1 MTEIQNP
8 TEEPVVEPTVETT
21 ASAVEETAP
30 VAEETAAPVV
40 EEETATPVAEEA
52 TPVAEEVAT
61 EVAEEVVP
69 EATEEVAPEATEEVA
84 DEATETAT
92 PVAEEEPQAE
102 TSTTPV
108 ATYETKAQ
116 VVERLKE
123 LATSDE
129 EVTRQELDS
138 LKSNFYRIHHQ
149 EADAAYKKFIE
160 EGGNAEEYTPA
171 PNLEEADFKEQ
182 MAILREKRAATAA
195 AQEQE
200 REANY
205 EKKLGII
212 EEIKK
217 LTENPDEINRGYND
231 FKELQQQWNDIKDVP
246 AEKATALWKTY
257 QLAVEA
263 FYDTLKLSNELRAY
277 DFKKNLERKTALCE
291 AAEKL
296 AEEKDIV
303 AAFRK
308 LQQLHQDFRETGPV
322 ASDLREQ
329 IWTRFK
335 EASTVINKR
344 HQEFFETRK
353 QQEEENLAKKTAIC
367 ETIEGFNLDELKTFA
382 EWNALSDKITALQAE
397 WKTIGFAPQK
407 MNTKIFERFR
417 AACDNFFTRK
427 SEYFQQVRDNLNQ
440 NYALKLDLVEKAE
453 SLKDSTEWK
462 KTTDI
467 LVDLQKKWKEI
478 GTVPKKYSDQIWER
492 FNAACDAF
500 FAAKKEANQGAHAE
514 QTENMEKKK
523 GIIDMLAAIVP
534 EEFEGDLR
542 AKLRA
547 AQEEWNQ
554 IGHVPFKEKDK
565 LYKLLREQMDRLYG
579 YANQNATK
587 RRIDRFK
594 ESIKGGSGGDL
605 RSRLTRQLDILR
617 NEIKTY
623 ENNLGFLNF
632 SKSKQGNALVEELNR
647 KMDKLRADM
656 EEVKAKLAALEEN
669 NN

>member
-8 TEEPVVEPTVETT
+8 TEEPVVEPTVEPAT
-21 ASAVEETAP
+21 EE
-30 VAEETAAPVV
+30 VAVV
-40 EEETATPVAEEA
+40 EESATLAEPVAEEA
-52 TPVAEEVAT
+52 AEP
-61 EVAEEVVP
+61 AEEVV
-69 EATEEVAPEATEEVA
+69 
-84 DEATETAT
+84 
-92 PVAEEEPQAE
+92 EEPQAE
-102 TSTTPV
+102 TSTTSI
-108 ATYETKAQ
+108 ATYETETE
-116 VVERLKE
+116 VVNRLKE
-123 LATSDE
+123 ISESDE

-138 LKSNFYRIHHQ
+138 LKSNFYRIHRQ

-160 EGGNAEEYTPA
+160 EGGNAEEYA
-171 PNLEEADFKEQ
+171 PEHDPEETAFKEL
-182 MAILREKRAATAA
+182 MAAIREKRAAIAA
-195 AQEQE
+195 ALEQE

-205 EKKLGII
+205 QKKLEII
-212 EEIKK
+212 DKIKA
-217 LTENPDEINRGYND
+217 LTDNPDEINRGYND
-231 FKELQQQWNDIKDVP
+231 FKELQQQWNDIKEVP
-246 AEKATALWKTY
+246 ADKATSLWKTY
-257 QLAVEA
+257 QQAVEA

-296 AEEKDIV
+296 AEETDIIV
-303 AAFRK
+303 AFRK

-344 HQEFFETRK
+344 HQEYFEARK
-353 QQEEENLAKKTAIC
+353 QKEEENLAKKTTIC
-367 ETIEGFNLDELKTFA
+367 ETIEGFDIEGLKTFA
-382 EWNALSDKITALQAE
+382 EWNTISEKITALQAE
-397 WKTIGFAPQK
+397 WKTIGYAPQK

-427 SEYFQQVRDNLNQ
+427 NEYFQTVRENLNQ
-440 NYALKLDLVEKAE
+440 NYALKLELVEQAE
-453 SLKDSTEWK
+453 ALKDSTDWK
-462 KTTDI
+462 ATTDA
-467 LVDLQKKWKEI
+467 LVELQKKWKEI

-500 FAAKKEANQGAHAE
+500 FAAKKEANKGAHEE
-514 QTENMEKKK
+514 QNANMEKKK
-523 GIIDMLAAIVP
+523 AIIDALAAIVP

-542 AKLRA
+542 TKLRE

-594 ESIKGGSGGDL
+594 ESIKGGNGNDV
-605 RSRLTRQLDILR
+605 RSRLTRQLDILN

-623 ENNLGFLNF
+623 ENNLGFLTLS
-632 SKSKQGNALVEELNR
+632 SKSKQGNALIEELNR
-647 KMDKLRADM
+647 KMDKLKADM
-656 EEVKAKLAALEEN
+656 EEVKAKLKALDEKE
-669 NN
+669 

>member
-8 TEEPVVEPTVETT
+8 TEEPVVEPT
-21 ASAVEETAP
+21 ASPATEP
-30 VAEETAAPVV
+30 VAAEETATVAEPTAEVTV
-40 EEETATPVAEEA
+40 EPAAEETVEPAAKETVEPTAEEA
-52 TPVAEEVAT
+52 A
-61 EVAEEVVP
+61 
-69 EATEEVAPEATEEVA
+69 
-84 DEATETAT
+84 
-92 PVAEEEPQAE
+92 EEPQAE
-102 TSTTPV
+102 TSTTSI
-108 ATYETKAQ
+108 ATYETKAE
-116 VVERLKE
+116 VFARLKE
-123 LATSDE
+123 IAASDE

-149 EADAAYKKFIE
+149 ESEAAYKKFID

-182 MAILREKRAATAA
+182 MAIIREKRAAAA
-195 AQEQE
+195 AALEQE
-200 REANY
+200 REENY
-205 EKKLGII
+205 QKKLDII
-212 EEIKK
+212 EKIKT

-231 FKELQQQWNDIKDVP
+231 FKELQQQWNDIKEVP
-246 AEKATALWKTY
+246 AEKATSLWKTY
-257 QLAVEA
+257 QQAVEA

-277 DFKKNLERKTALCE
+277 DFKKNLEKKTELCE

-296 AEEKDIV
+296 AEEPDIIV
-303 AAFRK
+303 AFRK

-344 HQEFFETRK
+344 HQEYFEARK
-353 QQEEENLAKKTAIC
+353 QKEEENLEKKTAIC
-367 ETIEGFNLDELKTFA
+367 ETIESINLDELKTFA
-382 EWNALSDKITALQAE
+382 EWNATSDKITALQAE
-397 WKTIGFAPQK
+397 WRTIGYAPQK

-417 AACDNFFTRK
+417 AACDQFFTRK
-427 SEYFQQVRDNLNQ
+427 SEYFQTVRDNLNQ
-440 NYALKLDLVEKAE
+440 NYALKLDLVEQAE
-453 SLKDSTEWK
+453 ALKDSTDWK

-500 FAAKKEANQGAHAE
+500 FAAKKEANQGTHAE
-514 QTENMEKKK
+514 QTENLAKKK
-523 GIIDMLAAIVP
+523 SIVERLAAIVP

-542 AKLRA
+542 THLRE

-565 LYKLLREQMDRLYG
+565 VYKLLREQMDRLYG
-579 YANQNATK
+579 YANQNAAK

-594 ESIKGGSGGDL
+594 ESLKGGGGNDL
-605 RSRLTRQLDILR
+605 RSRLTRQLDILK

-623 ENNLGFLNF
+623 ENNLGFLTLS
-632 SKSKQGNALVEELNR
+632 SKSKQGNALIEELNR
-647 KMDKLRADM
+647 KMEKLKADM
-656 EEVKAKLAALEEN
+656 EEVKAKIAALDDSN
-669 NN
+669 K

>member
-1 MTEIQNP
+1 MSEIQNP
-8 TEEPVVEPTVETT
+8 TEEPVVEST
-21 ASAVEETAP
+21 AAPATEP
-30 VAEETAAPVV
+30 VAEETATVVEQTATEEAAPVEEPAIEEVAEPAAEATTEPV
-40 EEETATPVAEEA
+40 EEEAA
-52 TPVAEEVAT
+52 
-61 EVAEEVVP
+61 
-69 EATEEVAPEATEEVA
+69 
-84 DEATETAT
+84 
-92 PVAEEEPQAE
+92 EEPQAE
-102 TSTTPV
+102 TSTTSI
-108 ATYETKAQ
+108 ATYETKAE
-116 VVERLKE
+116 VVARLKE
-123 LATSDE
+123 IAASDE

-149 EADAAYKKFIE
+149 ESEAAYKKFID

-182 MAILREKRAATAA
+182 MTIIREKRAAQAA

-200 REANY
+200 REENY
-205 EKKLGII
+205 QKKLSII
-212 EEIKK
+212 EKINA

-246 AEKATALWKTY
+246 AEKATNLWKTY
-257 QLAVEA
+257 QQAVEA

-277 DFKKNLERKTALCE
+277 DFKKNLEKKTALCE

-296 AEEKDIV
+296 ADEPDIIT
-303 AAFRK
+303 AFRK

-344 HQEFFETRK
+344 HQEYYEARK
-353 QQEEENLAKKTAIC
+353 QKEEENLEKKTAIC
-367 ETIEGFNLDELKTFA
+367 ETIEGINLDELKTFA
-382 EWNALSDKITALQAE
+382 EWNATSDKITALQAE
-397 WKTIGFAPQK
+397 WKTIGYAPQK

-417 AACDNFFTRK
+417 AACDQFFTRK
-427 SEYFQQVRDNLNQ
+427 SEYFQTVRDNLNQ
-440 NYALKLDLVEKAE
+440 NYALKLDLVEQAE
-453 SLKDSTEWK
+453 ALKDSTDWK
-462 KTTDI
+462 ATTDV
-467 LVDLQKKWKEI
+467 LVELQKKWKEI

-514 QTENMEKKK
+514 QTENLEKKR
-523 GIIDMLAAIVP
+523 GIVEMLAAIVP

-542 AKLRA
+542 TKLRE
-547 AQEEWNQ
+547 AQEAWNQ

-565 LYKLLREQMDRLYG
+565 VYKLLREQMDRLYG
-579 YANQNATK
+579 YVNQNAAK
-587 RRIDRFK
+587 RRMDRFK
-594 ESIKGGSGGDL
+594 ESIKSGNGNDL
-605 RSRLTRQLDILR
+605 RSRLTRQLEILR

-623 ENNLGFLNF
+623 ENNLGFLNLS

-647 KMDKLRADM
+647 KMDKLKADM
-656 EEVKAKLAALEEN
+656 EEVKAKIAALEESK
-669 NN
+669 

>member
-1 MTEIQNP
+1 MFCRETYIRTTPITVITNSKPTFTMTENQNP
-8 TEEPVVEPTVETT
+8 TEEPVLEPIT
-21 ASAVEETAP
+21 AETAP
-30 VAEETAAPVV
+30 ESATEQVAEPAA
-40 EEETATPVAEEA
+40 ES
-52 TPVAEEVAT
+52 AT
-61 EVAEEVVP
+61 EQTAES
-69 EATEEVAPEATEEVA
+69 A
-84 DEATETAT
+84 ET
-92 PVAEEEPQAE
+92 EEPQAE
-102 TSTTPV
+102 TSTASF

-116 VVERLKE
+116 VVDRLKE
-123 LATSDE
+123 LAASDE

-149 EADAAYKKFIE
+149 EADEAYKKFVD
-160 EGGNAEEYTPA
+160 EGGNPEEYTPA

-182 MAILREKRAATAA
+182 MAIIREKRAAQAA
-195 AQEQE
+195 AHEQE

-205 EKKLGII
+205 QKKLEII
-212 EEIKK
+212 EKIKSF
-217 LTENPDEINRGYND
+217 TENPDEINRAYND

-246 AEKATALWKTY
+246 AEKVTDLWKTY
-257 QLAVEA
+257 QQAVEG
-263 FYDTLKLSNELRAY
+263 FYDTLKLNNELRAY

-291 AAEKL
+291 AAERL
-296 AEEKDIV
+296 AEETDIIT
-303 AAFRK
+303 AFRK
-308 LQQLHQDFRETGPV
+308 LQQLHQEFREIGPV
-322 ASDLREQ
+322 ANDLREQ
-329 IWTRFK
+329 VWNRFK

-344 HQEFFETRK
+344 HQEHFEARK

-367 ETIEGFNLDELKTFA
+367 ETIEAINLDELKTFA
-382 EWNALSDKITALQAE
+382 EWNATSEKITGLQAE

-427 SEYFQQVRDNLNQ
+427 SEYFQTVRDNLNQ

-453 SLKDSTEWK
+453 ALKDSTEWK

-500 FAAKKEANQGAHAE
+500 FAAKKEANQGAHSE
-514 QTENMEKKK
+514 QAENMAKKK

-542 AKLRA
+542 AKLRE

-579 YANQNATK
+579 FANQNATK

-594 ESIKGGSGGDL
+594 ESIKSGTAGNDL

-623 ENNLGFLNF
+623 ENNLGFLNLS

-647 KMDKLRADM
+647 KMDKLKADM
-656 EEVKAKLAALEEN
+656 EEVKAKIAALEEN
-669 NN
+669 K

>member
-1 MTEIQNP
+1 MTEIKNP
-8 TEEPVVEPTVETT
+8 TEEPVVEPTAVETVETT
-21 ASAVEETAP
+21 PTT
-30 VAEETAAPVV
+30 AEETATVEDSAP
-40 EEETATPVAEEA
+40 ATTEEA
-52 TPVAEEVAT
+52 G
-61 EVAEEVVP
+61 
-69 EATEEVAPEATEEVA
+69 
-84 DEATETAT
+84 
-92 PVAEEEPQAE
+92 EEPQAE
-102 TSTTPV
+102 TTTPI

-123 LATSDE
+123 LASSDE

-138 LKSNFYRIHHQ
+138 LKSLFYRIHHQ

-160 EGGNAEEYTPA
+160 DGGNAEEYTPA

-182 MAILREKRAATAA
+182 MAILREKRAAVAA
-195 AQEQE
+195 ALEQE

-205 EKKLGII
+205 QRKLDII
-212 EEIKK
+212 NKIKAF
-217 LTENPDEINRGYND
+217 TENPDEINRTYSE
-231 FKELQQQWNDIKDVP
+231 FKELQQLWNDIKEVP
-246 AEKATALWKTY
+246 AEKVTELWKTY
-257 QLAVEA
+257 QQAVEA
-263 FYDTLKLSNELRAY
+263 FYDTLKLNNELRAY

-296 AEEKDIV
+296 AEEADV
-303 AAFRK
+303 VVAFRK
-308 LQQLHQDFRETGPV
+308 LQQLHQEFRETGPV
-322 ASDLREQ
+322 ANDLREQ
-329 IWTRFK
+329 IWNRFK

-344 HQEFFETRK
+344 HQEHFETRK
-353 QQEEENLAKKTAIC
+353 QQEEENLAKKTTIC
-367 ETIEGFNLDELKTFA
+367 ETIEAFNLDELKTFA

-427 SEYFQQVRDNLNQ
+427 SEYFQTVRDTLNQ
-440 NYALKLDLVEKAE
+440 NYAQKLELVEKAE
-453 SLKDSTEWK
+453 ALKDSTDWK
-462 KTTDI
+462 ETTDI
-467 LVDLQKKWKEI
+467 FVDLQKKWKEI

-492 FNAACDAF
+492 FSAACDAF
-500 FAAKKEANQGAHAE
+500 FAAKKEANKGAHSE
-514 QTENMEKKK
+514 QAENMAKKK
-523 GIIDMLAAIVP
+523 GIIDTLAAIIP

-542 AKLRA
+542 AKLRE
-547 AQEEWNQ
+547 AQEAWNK

-579 YANQNATK
+579 FANENATK

-594 ESIKGGSGGDL
+594 ESVKNGTVGGDL

-623 ENNLGFLNF
+623 ENNLGFLNLS

-656 EEVKAKLAALEEN
+656 EEVKAKLAAIEESK
-669 NN
+669 